1 MHEET
6 ETEEEVVLE
15 PKVNKQ
21 DTTRL
26 GMRTETI
33 QNLLN
38 LDVWESYVDHE
49 MVRINSLNAEQEE

>member
-21 DTTRL
+21 DTTDT
-26 GMRTETI
+26 GMITETI
-33 QNLLN
+33 ENLLN
-38 LDVWESYVDHE
+38 PDVWESYVDHE
-49 MVRINSLNAEQEE
+49 MVRINF